1 MQEILD
7 LDKEKSLLL
16 VIDIQERLCASMAQ
30 DELDLMIKKTR
41 ILINGCDILG
51 VPIWQSLQYIKGLGN
66 SAKGLFA
73 SKSNG
78 ILGDSRRDS
87 RADSNDSSDSR
98 QIQRTDFEKR
108 AFSVVYEGSPLLA
121 YLEQNPH
128 TTQIIIAGM
137 EAHICVLQSARDLLN
152 MGFEVA
158 VAGDCVISRDLANK
172 INALNFIAQCGGGI
186 LNTEGIL
193 FDLLK
198 SSESPKFKAI
208 SALIK

>member
-7 LDKEKSLLL
+7 LDKQKSLLL
-16 VIDIQERLCASMAQ
+16 VIDIQKRLSASMAQ
-30 DELDLMIKKTR
+30 DELDLMLKKTK
-41 ILINGCDILG
+41 ILIGGCDILG

-66 SAKGLFA
+66 SVDGLFA
-73 SKSNG
+73 NP
-78 ILGDSRRDS
+78 
-87 RADSNDSSDSR
+87 NNSSE
-98 QIQRTDFEKR
+98 IKHIDFEKR

-128 TTQIIIAGM
+128 TTQIIIVGM

-158 VAGDCVISRDLANK
+158 VASDCVISREAQNK
-172 INALNFIAQCGGGI
+172 ANALSFIAQCGGGI
-186 LNTEGIL
+186 LNSESIL

-198 SSESPKFKAI
+198 SSESPYFKAI
-208 SALIK
+208 SALVK

>member
-7 LDKEKSLLL
+7 LDKQKSLLL
-16 VIDIQERLCASMAQ
+16 VIDIQERLSASMAQ
-30 DELDLMIKKTR
+30 DELDSALKKTK
-41 ILINGCDILG
+41 ILIKGCDILG

-66 SAKGLFA
+66 SVAGLFT
-73 SKSNG
+73 ND
-78 ILGDSRRDS
+78 LRVDSGVDLKV
-87 RADSNDSSDSR
+87 DSNANSSDSR
-98 QIQRTDFEKR
+98 EIRHIDFEKR

-128 TTQIIIAGM
+128 ITQIIIAGM

-158 VAGDCVISRDLANK
+158 VASDCVISRETQNK
-172 INALNFIAQCGGGI
+172 SNALSFIAQCGGGI
-186 LNTEGIL
+186 LNSEGIL

-198 SSESPKFKAI
+198 SSESPHFKAI
-208 SALIK
+208 SALVK

>member
-7 LDKEKSLLL
+7 LDKQKSLLL
-16 VIDIQERLCASMAQ
+16 IIDIQERLSASMAQ
-30 DELDLMIKKTR
+30 DELDSALKKTK
-41 ILINGCDILG
+41 ILIKGCDILG

-66 SAKGLFA
+66 SVAELFA
-73 SKSNG
+73 NDLH
-78 ILGDSRRDS
+78 IDSGADLNVDS
-87 RADSNDSSDSR
+87 SANSSDSR
-98 QIQRTDFEKR
+98 EIRHIDFEKR

-128 TTQIIIAGM
+128 ITQIIIAGM

-158 VAGDCVISRDLANK
+158 VASDCVISRETQNK
-172 INALNFIAQCGGGI
+172 SNALSFIAQCGGGI
-186 LNTEGIL
+186 LNSESIL

-198 SSESPKFKAI
+198 SSESPYFKAI
-208 SALIK
+208 SALVK